1 MKMDPQRMGLF
12 ACLPAE
18 LRRNS
23 YGLLDNLAVKRTQK
37 KRGDVLVRRT
47 NEPLVRPST
56 AKEDLPW
63 RLLASENPTP
73 TETDFPQQAH
83 RAVSLFRVAKTTPS
97 FFLVSLAPLCG
108 GDYTT
113 ANYTNCYTDTSRP

>member
-37 KRGDVLVRRT
+37 KEGRCFGPAHERTARASVNGERRSSVAAACFGKSDSYGDGLST
-47 NEPLVRPST
+47 TSSPPGFFFFALPKQHPLFLFSST
-56 AKEDLPW
+56 
-63 RLLASENPTP
+63 
-73 TETDFPQQAH
+73 
-83 RAVSLFRVAKTTPS
+83 
-97 FFLVSLAPLCG
+97 PL
-108 GDYTT
+108 
-113 ANYTNCYTDTSRP
+113 

>member
-1 MKMDPQRMGLF
+1 MGLF

-47 NEPLVRPST
+47 NEPPVRPST

-73 TETDFPQQAH
+73 TETDFPQLPPQLNTIVFLD
-83 RAVSLFRVAKTTPS
+83 RYFS
-97 FFLVSLAPLCG
+97 FFGCKFSLGKREKKFFSKSKLLLLP
-108 GDYTT
+108 
-113 ANYTNCYTDTSRP
+113 

>member
-1 MKMDPQRMGLF
+1 MGLF
-12 ACLPAE
+12 VCLPAE

-47 NEPLVRPST
+47 NEPPVRPST

-83 RAVSLFRVAKTTPS
+83 RPVFSFSRCQNNTLFFCFPPRLFEVDYTT
-97 FFLVSLAPLCG
+97 
-108 GDYTT
+108 DYTT
-113 ANYTNCYTDTSRP
+113 ATLTLRNLD